1 MLIRSQE
8 ISCKF
13 RTLFDSWMSED
24 RTSVA
29 GGGWSSLRYLSR
41 QQQLD
46 TQEMPSQWSGF
57 ARVVTVFTTT
67 SQVCRRIQSYVWEL
81 MDACKSLWDPQMNG
95 AVWVQSIITNDG
107 AHVTSQII
115 PESKPCPGDKLINS
129 RSCFQH
135 FRWKAVIIVNS
146 SAGCLSN
153 SRIILLAHVL
163 GRVWTS
169 YRISTSVF
177 IESITC
183 FIESTSQ
190 GWRGPA
196 AFAH

>member
-1 MLIRSQE
+1 MLIRSRE

-13 RTLFDSWMSED
+13 RTLFDSWMSD
-24 RTSVA
+24 DLTSME
-29 GGGWSSLRYLSR
+29 GGGWSSFGYLSC

-46 TQEMPSQWSGF
+46 TQEMPSQWFGF
-57 ARVVTVFTTT
+57 ARIVTLFTTT
-67 SQVCRRIQSYVWEL
+67 SQVCRWIQSYVWEL
-81 MDACKSLWDPQMNG
+81 MNAYKSLWDPQMKG
-95 AVWVQSIITNDG
+95 AVWVQSITNDG
-107 AHVTSQII
+107 AHLTNQII
-115 PESKPCPGDKLINS
+115 PESKPCPGDKFTNS
-129 RSCFQH
+129 KSCFQH
-135 FRWKAVIIVNS
+135 FRWKAVIIDNS